1 MKLALI
7 AVQLEVDAAMLAT
20 GETYRAAIEQAVAHA
35 VADAGA
41 AEMRLVVVPELTGHL
56 ALFALASPRAK
67 RAKTFA
73 AALAGAALRRPL
85 DVLRGVATTR
95 LLDGRHAVLAALAPD
110 AARWWK
116 SLFGP
121 LALRHAAYV
130 VAGSHLRLGNKGE
143 LTNASMLF
151 GPDGRLLTTTDKIN
165 LVPGF
170 EDGSPGALHLAR
182 GDQHALPIAD
192 TPAGTLATLIGYDAQ
207 DEPRSPHERFV
218 ALGPIA
224 AGNAVTLIANPAA
237 DRAGDG
243 RGPAAALAFAPHAV
257 CAQLVGHVLDLS
269 FAGRSRVL
277 AAGRVLA
284 EAASDRRA
292 AAVVA
297 IVDR

>member
-1 MKLALI
+1 MRLALI
-7 AVQLEVDAAMLAT
+7 AIQLEVDAAIVAT
-20 GETYRAAIEQAVAHA
+20 GDTYRAAIERAVARA
-35 VADAGA
+35 VAVAGA
-41 AEMRLVVVPELTGHL
+41 VDARLVVMPELTGHL
-56 ALFALASPRAK
+56 ALFALASARAK
-67 RAKTFA
+67 RAKTFG

-95 LLDGRHAVLAALAPD
+95 LLDGRHALLAALAPD
-110 AARWWK
+110 GERWWK

-130 VAGSHLRLGNKGE
+130 VAGSHLRLGNDGG

-151 GPDGRLLTTTDKIN
+151 GPDGRLVMTTDKIN

-182 GDQHALPIAD
+182 GDEHALPIAD
-192 TPAGTLATLIGYDAQ
+192 TSAGTVATLIGYDAHV
-207 DEPRSPHERFV
+207 EPRSPHERFI

-224 AGNAVTLIANPAA
+224 AGKGATLIANPVA
-237 DRAGDG
+237 DRVGDA
-243 RGPAAALAFAPHAV
+243 RVAAALPFAPHAV
-257 CAQLVGHVLDLS
+257 CAQLVGGVLDLA

-277 AAGRVLA
+277 AAGQVIA

-292 AAVVA
+292 GEVVA